1 MKKDNRPINV
11 GLGDLMSFRWPVTAI
26 ASIVHRV
33 AGGVLFV
40 GVAFMLYAFDLS
52 LSSAAGFGALQS
64 LVVSPIGKVVTW
76 ALLAALVYHLV
87 AGIKHLFMD
96 MGLGET
102 LEGGVFAARLTII
115 ISAVLI
121 ALAAIWVFG
130 G

>member
-11 GLGDLMSFRWPVTAI
+11 GLTDLMSFRWPVTAL
-26 ASIVHRV
+26 ASIAHRI

-40 GVAFMLYAFDLS
+40 GLAFMLYAFDLS
-52 LSSAAGFGALQS
+52 LSSAAEFGALQS
-64 LVVSPIGKVVTW
+64 LVVSPVGKVVTW
-76 ALLAALVYHLV
+76 ALLAALAYHLV

-96 MGLGET
+96 MGFGET
-102 LEGGVFAARLTII
+102 LEGGVFAARLTIVL
-115 ISAVLI
+115 SAVLI

>member
-11 GLGDLMSFRWPVTAI
+11 GLTDLMSFRWPVTAL
-26 ASIVHRV
+26 ASIAHRI

-52 LSSAAGFGALQS
+52 LSSAAEFGALQS
-64 LVVSPIGKVVTW
+64 LVASPVGKVVTW
-76 ALLAALVYHLV
+76 ALLAALAYHLV

-115 ISAVLI
+115 LSAVLI
-121 ALAAIWVFG
+121 ALAAIWIFG

>member
-26 ASIVHRV
+26 ASIAHRV

-64 LVVSPIGKVVTW
+64 LAVSPFGKVVTW
-76 ALLAALVYHLV
+76 ALLAALAYHLV

-96 MGLGET
+96 MGFGET
-102 LEGGVFAARLTII
+102 LEGGLFAARLTII
-115 ISAVLI
+115 LSAVLI